1 MKTLCNVW
9 NLSNL
14 FSYWH
19 FKQNFFLTYL
29 ARLVVCVSPNY
40 LWLVDREH
48 QTCGGAYL
56 PQPTR
61 YCYCTN
67 KDKHKTKDK
76 YLYDVGPMEYVNLD
90 IVTAKQ
96 INA

>member
-1 MKTLCNVW
+1 MRQKPRKYLFLETLCTKKVP
-9 NLSNL
+9 
-14 FSYWH
+14 
-19 FKQNFFLTYL
+19 FFRDTL
-29 ARLVVCVSPNY
+29 
-40 LWLVDREH
+40 
-48 QTCGGAYL
+48 
-56 PQPTR
+56 